1 MESQIEKFNRRKQ
14 KTEALRNKGV
24 SKMTEE
30 KKNTLDEQFT
40 EAKKAWENAGLAVE
54 DFPKGNSE
62 ETLKEIREK
71 IAKAKEGNVSLSSGE
86 PAEKEIKAPEGAAK
100 EPEKEGKEG
109 KEEKATETPEEE
121 NKTAEENKAPAPR
134 STIEVGA
141 VEENPSPELDWIEEK
156 RKFWKEYAATVE
168 NNFENDPAKD
178 TESKTFSCTLS
189 KDDKKGEIKY
199 TAPDKVQIGKDSHLE
214 MYSGLVKDA
223 VKNNLSITFG
233 ATLDD
238 KQKAMLLAA
247 CLMNKEKYQDG
258 AELAMVNPPK
268 IDMNAEYIKE
278 LPEDVQKTLGDYVKA
293 GEEKARQEAINQK
306 LAAVRGKL
314 KDNEAKERNPESVN
328 ERYEIRKEQAGII
341 REKMTP
347 EQQQNRQQK
356 EEEREKI
363 MAARLGIRVA
373 DMPEDL
379 KKRVGGD
386 YEKQVAETK
395 LNERFTDKDGKIDT
409 QRKDAFIAALKTKFE
424 KSSAGK

>member
-14 KTEALRNKGV
+14 KTEALKNKGV

-30 KKNTLDEQFT
+30 KKNTLDEQIA
-40 EAKKAWENAGLAVE
+40 EAKKAWESAGLAVE

-71 IAKAKEGNVSLSSGE
+71 IAKATEGKESSSAE
-86 PAEKEIKAPEGAAK
+86 KPAEKETKAPESAVK
-100 EPEKEGKEG
+100 EPEKE
-109 KEEKATETPEEE
+109 EKAPEIPAEG

-134 STIEVGA
+134 GTIEVGT
-141 VEENPSPELDWIEEK
+141 VEENPSPELDWIEKK
-156 RKFWKEYAATVE
+156 RKFWKEYATTVE

-223 VKNNLSITFG
+223 IKNNLSITFG

-278 LPEDVQKTLGDYVKA
+278 LPEGVQKTLGDYVKA
-293 GEEKARQEAINQK
+293 GEERARQEAINQK
-306 LAAVRGKL
+306 LATVRGKL

-328 ERYEIRKEQAGII
+328 ERYEIRKEQVGII

-347 EQQQNRQQK
+347 EQLQSRQQK

-386 YEKQVAETK
+386 YEKRVAETK
-395 LNERFTDKDGKIDT
+395 LNERFTDKDGKVDT